1 MRFAVLTILLLVMA
15 STAFSQ
21 VSDFITVKKRNNR
34 TLASYFPG
42 SVIACETVYK
52 NYISG
57 IVQAVRND
65 SVFVRQ
71 YDIRAVPNQWG
82 VASVDTLGSNVT
94 GIHYKDIESVVLRKR
109 ESFGFIKNGT
119 ILIVGGVG
127 YALLNLINGKYLK
140 QSITGTKN
148 LQSLRIALGVAGAGL
163 LLNRLHAFNE
173 HNHKRYRIAYIRMQ
187 GPAQRIL
194 RQVK

>member
-1 MRFAVLTILLLVMA
+1 MRFAVLIILLLILS

-21 VSDFITVKKRNNR
+21 ASDFVTVKKRNNR

-42 SVIACETVYK
+42 SLIACETVYK
-52 NYISG
+52 DYLSG
-57 IVQAVRND
+57 IVKAVRND
-65 SVFVRQ
+65 SVFIQQ

-94 GIHYKDIESVVLRKR
+94 GIHYKDIEHVVLQKR

-119 ILIVGGVG
+119 IFIIGGVG

-140 QSITGTKN
+140 QSITGTRN
-148 LQSLRIALGVAGAGL
+148 LKSLRIALGVAGAGL
-163 LLNRLHAFNE
+163 LLNRVHAFKA
-173 HNHKRYRIAYIRMQ
+173 HNYKRYRIEYIHMQ
-187 GPAQRIL
+187 GKAPL
-194 RQVK
+194 RGF